1 MAVQGGNHGNIIK
14 FLRISFCLSSSLC
27 LFLLFHFFFSI
38 WISVC
43 ASLLCEGLHGI
54 SLKSKEASKT
64 CVLLLRDAVRV
75 CVLVPGTGPESL
87 MLQSSQGRQGAGY
100 IFLVI

>member
-1 MAVQGGNHGNIIK
+1 MET
-14 FLRISFCLSSSLC
+14 SSSSLGYLFAC
-27 LFLLFHFFFSI
+27 LLVCVYFYYFFFFSI

-43 ASLLCEGLHGI
+43 SSLLCEGLHGI

>member
-1 MAVQGGNHGNIIK
+1 MDVQGGNHGNIIK
-14 FLRISFCLSSSLC
+14 LLRISFCLSFSLC
-27 LFLLFHFFFSI
+27 LFLFIFFSI

-43 ASLLCEGLHGI
+43 VSLLCEGLHGI
-54 SLKSKEASKT
+54 SLKSEEASET
-64 CVLLLRDAVRV
+64 CVLLLRDAVYV